1 MQHFA
6 KLPLVLLLLLLV
18 SFVASVPL
26 ANEIEASANGLSER
40 VKRQAPIWRW
50 FPNRGW
56 VNINQANVGTNLGQI
71 NQGRK

>member
-26 ANEIEASANGLSER
+26 NNEIEASANGLSER
-40 VKRQAPIWRW
+40 VKRQGDWRW
-50 FPNRGW
+50 FNNQGW
-56 VNINQANVGTNLGQI
+56 VNVNQANVGVNNGQI
-71 NQGRK
+71 NNGK